1 VPNPGAAVVR
11 LRGWRG
17 QTVTIGAHVNG
28 LMPSQDRRTSKPFAN
43 QSGPVLALNACAPD
57 CARPDLHDEIGV
69 QLDGR
74 IFWFRASELIRETGL
89 IGRGSPRSPARAE
102 GVA

>member
-1 VPNPGAAVVR
+1 MPNPGAAVVR

-17 QTVTIGAHVNG
+17 QTVTIAAE
-28 LMPSQDRRTSKPFAN
+28 PFAN
-43 QSGPVLALNACAPD
+43 QSGPVVALNACAPD